1 MKASYYKFAVAAT
14 LAAVSI
20 AYVAQAPADAAVPFK
35 DLKNAGDHYP
45 AIDELY
51 NLGII
56 EGRTSTVFAPYE
68 AATREELALFIA
80 NALELDTK
88 NIKDPG
94 FKDVPKNSKYH
105 GAIAALNKEGIIKG
119 YPDKTFKPKNPVTRA
134 QVAKMLVLAFELEL
148 AETSTSKF
156 KDVNAIKDADTR
168 RYIET
173 LAQHGIT
180 KGTSA
185 TTFSPN
191 ENVKR
196 AQLATFLKKARDNAT
211 SDLEII
217 SVE

>member
-1 MKASYYKFAVAAT
+1 MKASYYKFAAAT
-14 LAAVSI
+14 LATVAV
-20 AYVAQAPADAAVPFK
+20 AYVAAAPAAAAVPFQ
-35 DLKNAGDHYP
+35 DLKNVGDHYT

-51 NLGII
+51 NGGII
-56 EGRTSTVFAPYE
+56 EGRSPNTFAPYE

-80 NALELDTK
+80 NVLKLDTK
-88 NIKDPG
+88 NAVDPG
-94 FKDVPKNSKYH
+94 FKDVPKNSKYY

-119 YPDKTFKPKNPVTRA
+119 YSDKTFKPKSTVTRA
-134 QVAKMLVLAFELEL
+134 QVAKMLVLAFDLEL
-148 AETSTSKF
+148 AEATTTKF
-156 KDVNAIKDADTR
+156 KDVNVIQDTNTR

-173 LAQHGIT
+173 LVQHDIT

-191 ENVKR
+191 DSVKR
-196 AQLATFLKKARDNAT
+196 AQLATFLKRAMDLAT